1 MREHM
6 SNTIHTN
13 ANVDLDYETI
23 KSELEKLKSAIH
35 TFEPYSKNFIT
46 NTMNVLDGMHSDFT
60 SKMKGALDNMRDTK
74 APKLITDLNLYQAA
88 VKEAMDLFQ
97 QLDQSYSTS
106 LESAEVKESGNQ

>member
-1 MREHM
+1 MG
-6 SNTIHTN
+6 NTVHSN

-23 KSELEKLKSAIH
+23 ESELEKLKSAIH
-35 TFEPYSKNFIT
+35 TFEPYTKGFIT
-46 NTMNVLDGMHSDFT
+46 NTMNVMDGMHSDFT

-97 QLDQSYSTS
+97 QLDQNYATS
-106 LESAEVKESGNQ
+106 LKSGEVKKNGNQ

>member
-1 MREHM
+1 M
-6 SNTIHTN
+6 SNNVHTN
-13 ANVDLDYETI
+13 ANVDLDYKTI
-23 KSELEKLKSAIH
+23 ESELEKLKSAIH

-46 NTMNVLDGMHSDFT
+46 NTMNVLDEMHSDFT

-97 QLDQSYSTS
+97 QLDQSYTTN
-106 LESAEVKESGNQ
+106 LESAEVKENGDK